1 MLSTISMKPHP
12 ARWAENLYRGFERQ
26 IVRLIENR
34 GQIAQIV
41 GTLLLFVIAAGSI
54 QYIPFLIR
62 WLHVNDMAFG
72 RVVVYSL
79 PVWIAFAIFLIWR
92 S

>member
-1 MLSTISMKPHP
+1 MKRHP
-12 ARWAENLYRGFERQ
+12 ARLAENLYKWAET
-26 IVRLIENR
+26 RLAMLVENR
-34 GQIAQIV
+34 GQIAQII
-41 GTLLLFVIAAGSI
+41 GTLLLFTIAAGSI

-72 RVVVYSL
+72 RAVVYSL
-79 PVWIAFAIFLIWR
+79 PFWIACAIFLIWR

>member
-1 MLSTISMKPHP
+1 MKLSPI
-12 ARWAENLYRGFERQ
+12 RWAENLYRGAERS
-26 IVRLIENR
+26 IERLVENR
-34 GQIAQIV
+34 GQIAQIA
-41 GTLLLFVIAAGSI
+41 GTLLLFLIAAGSI
-54 QYIPFLIR
+54 QYIPFLVR

-72 RVVVYSL
+72 RAVVYSL